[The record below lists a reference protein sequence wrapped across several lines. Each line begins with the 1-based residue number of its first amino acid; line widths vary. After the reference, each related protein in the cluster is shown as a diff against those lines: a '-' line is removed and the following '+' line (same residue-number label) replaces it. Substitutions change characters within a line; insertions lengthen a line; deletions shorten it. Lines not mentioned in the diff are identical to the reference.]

1 MEVKIAMKTDWEEA
15 IHYCTR
21 DILYGAAL
29 YCTVLGKLFIC
40 FFVCEH
46 GRYPPPALFKFSCAH
61 DTSTPPLSALRQ
73 LQPSE
78 PFLPVWKSFLSVFL
92 SIFQPPSTDVSQASK
107 ADSVVT
113 FAFSSCAFVMSD
125 SSAASMEPLHKLT
138 FQISQL
144 WQKHRG

>member
-46 GRYPPPALFKFSCAH
+46 GRYPPSLVQIFVRTRH
-61 DTSTPPLSALRQ
+61 VDTSI
-73 LQPSE
+73 
-78 PFLPVWKSFLSVFL
+78 VSF
-92 SIFQPPSTDVSQASK
+92 
-107 ADSVVT
+107 
-113 FAFSSCAFVMSD
+113 
-125 SSAASMEPLHKLT
+125 AAIT
-138 FQISQL
+138 AI
-144 WQKHRG
+144 